1 MIENSKIAERERM
14 EAMYELTE
22 YEEQQIEDDKLF
34 EEMTFLLE
42 NIAEQAEMDREYFN
56 SFRNKLELYE
66 EIEYNIFLD
75 LERLKDLV
83 N

>member
-22 YEEQQIEDDKLF
+22 YEEQQIEDNKLF

-42 NIAEQAEMDREYFN
+42 NIAEQAEMDRERFN
-56 SFRNKLELYE
+56 GFRNKLELYE
-66 EIEYNIFLD
+66 EIEYNILD
-75 LERLKDLV
+75 ELKRLKELV
-83 N
+83 D